1 MKMRPVKSFSL
12 FETLNHDWLTIERR
26 GMQGSRSFNY
36 EWENIDGRFNNRR
49 YRLFRKRI
57 GASVRQLVHA
67 ILKLRET
74 GGR

>member
-1 MKMRPVKSFSL
+1 MDDSIIVDIVCL
-12 FETLNHDWLTIERR
+12 
-26 GMQGSRSFNY
+26 
-36 EWENIDGRFNNRR
+36 ENG
-49 YRLFRKRI
+49 I

>member
-49 YRLFRKRI
+49 YRLFRKRHRCI
-57 GASVRQLVHA
+57 GSPIGSRDIKIA
-67 ILKLRET
+67 
-74 GGR
+74 